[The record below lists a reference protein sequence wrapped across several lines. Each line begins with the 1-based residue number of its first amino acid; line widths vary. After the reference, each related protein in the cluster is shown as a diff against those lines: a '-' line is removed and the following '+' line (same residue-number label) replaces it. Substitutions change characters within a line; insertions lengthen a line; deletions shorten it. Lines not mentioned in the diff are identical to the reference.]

1 MPEQKNYFAQQDLD
15 NFKNQGYAFVPGM
28 FGVDEIQHITNWVDE
43 VISWPE
49 TKGKHMTY
57 YEEQNGNPDKKI
69 LNRIE
74 NFIPYHAGL
83 DKLSRTGEVI
93 GRVSELMGASTVL
106 FKDKINL
113 KLPGG
118 RGFTPHQDMAG
129 NWDIYTDY
137 FITALI
143 AVDKNTD
150 ENGCLEVSP
159 GDYGR
164 KMLSAQ
170 WKPIVG
176 KELEA
181 LTWLKIP
188 MNPGDALFFGSYIPH
203 QSQKNNSTAPRRN
216 LYLTYNRLEE
226 GDFREQ
232 YYIDKRKSYPPD
244 IEQEEGKTYVFKV

>member
-1 MPEQKNYFAQQDLD
+1 MSEKKHYFSSDEL
-15 NFKNQGYAFVPGM
+15 NHFKHQGYVFVPGM
-28 FGVDEIQHITNWVDE
+28 FSQAEIQPITKWVDE

-49 TKGKHMTY
+49 AKGKHMTY
-57 YEEQNGNPDKKI
+57 YEEEEGDVEKKI

-74 NFIPYHAGL
+74 NFAPYHSEL
-83 DKLSRTGEVI
+83 DKLSRTGEI
-93 GRVSELMGASTVL
+93 IDRVTELMGAPSIL
-106 FKDKINL
+106 FKEKINL

-143 AVDKNTD
+143 AIDRNTD

-170 WKPIVG
+170 WKPIEG
-176 KELEA
+176 EQLKA
-181 LTWLKIP
+181 LSWVQVP
-188 MNPGDALFFGSYIPH
+188 MQPGDALFFGSYIPH
-203 QSQKNNSTAPRRN
+203 QSKRNKSAAPRRN
-216 LYLTYNRLEE
+216 LYLTYNREEE

-244 IEQEEGKTYVFKV
+244 IEREEGKTYVFKV